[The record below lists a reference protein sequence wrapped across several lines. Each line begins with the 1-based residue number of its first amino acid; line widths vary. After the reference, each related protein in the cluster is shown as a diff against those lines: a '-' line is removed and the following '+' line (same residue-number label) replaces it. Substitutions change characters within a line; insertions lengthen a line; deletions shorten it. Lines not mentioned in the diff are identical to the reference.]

1 MLRSGNLRTVTAS
14 SKRNRTVKTVDI
26 YNESLAWEPD
36 YLARLVDETKDGQ
49 DEPLLAI
56 VPAALIEGVAGAA
69 RKQVAYLV
77 DMAKANAL
85 DVLGENRRA
94 LQLVERYI

>member
-26 YNESLAWEPD
+26 YNESLAAEPD
-36 YLARLVDETKDGQ
+36 YLARLVVETKDGQ
-49 DEPLLAI
+49 DEPPLTIDL
-56 VPAALIEGVAGAA
+56 AALIEGVEGAA
-69 RKQVAYLV
+69 REQVAYLV

-85 DVLGENRRA
+85 DFLGEPENA
-94 LQLVERYI
+94 VKMVERYV

>member
-14 SKRNRTVKTVDI
+14 SKRNRTVKTIDI

-36 YLARLVDETKDGQ
+36 YLARLVVETKDGQ
-49 DEPLLAI
+49 DEPPLTI
-56 VPAALIEGVAGAA
+56 DPAPLIEGVEGAA
-69 RKQVAYLV
+69 RKQVAYFV

-85 DVLGENRRA
+85 DVLGENRQA
-94 LQLVERYI
+94 LELVERYI